1 MTPLR
6 SCDDINGFCDG
17 NIFNTVT
24 EESGLFMDKTP
35 PCDDSD
41 GNIDIIPTSYESDS
55 TQPQLG
61 EYENNTDNTVTPS
74 HPAQNTCKTQHSNCG
89 DIENITVTGT
99 SKTVTTPLEVPE
111 FIRRSIES
119 QREQA
124 DALGL
129 VARWSRQFGY
139 IAIHDPT
146 TGEWHDVTTKEAP
159 AWAKSEAFLR
169 TRLRKVQG
177 ITRLLSRAELEQVW
191 AGELPPV
198 APLSK
203 PAAVTKHG
211 IVYEDYLEE

>member
-17 NIFNTVT
+17 IENITVT

-41 GNIDIIPTSYESDS
+41 GNTDIIPTSYEGEA

-74 HPAQNTCKTQHSNCG
+74 HPAQNT
-89 DIENITVTGT
+89 
-99 SKTVTTPLEVPE
+99 VTTPLEVPE
-111 FIRRSIES
+111 CVRRSIES

-146 TGEWHDVTTKEAP
+146 TGEWHDVTIKEAP
-159 AWAKSEAFLR
+159 DWAKSEAFLR
-169 TRLRKVQG
+169 ARLRKVRG
-177 ITRLLSRAELEQVW
+177 ITRLMSRVELEQVW

-203 PAAVTKHG
+203 PASVTKHG
-211 IVYEDYLEE
+211 IVYEDYLEEEGYGRRS

>member
-17 NIFNTVT
+17 IENITVT

-41 GNIDIIPTSYESDS
+41 GNTDIIPTSYEGEA

-74 HPAQNTCKTQHSNCG
+74 HPAQNTCKTQHYNCD
-89 DIENITVTGT
+89 DIEYITVTDT

-124 DALGL
+124 DCSALSLAGL
-129 VARWSRQFGY
+129 GSSATSRSTIRQPANGTTLPQKTPQTGRRAKRSFARVLAWCEGLRGY
-139 IAIHDPT
+139 
-146 TGEWHDVTTKEAP
+146 
-159 AWAKSEAFLR
+159 
-169 TRLRKVQG
+169 
-177 ITRLLSRAELEQVW
+177 
-191 AGELPPV
+191 
-198 APLSK
+198 
-203 PAAVTKHG
+203 
-211 IVYEDYLEE
+211 